1 MAKLLDL
8 IGQRFTRLVVLERAG
23 QCIRG
28 NTLWHCV
35 CDCGTIATVRQYC
48 LRAGTIKS
56 CGCLRR
62 ETAQKTRPS
71 GAGKAR
77 EWRRFS
83 L

>member
-8 IGQRFTRLVVLERAG
+8 IGQRFSRLVVLERAG

-35 CDCGTIATVRQYC
+35 CDCGAIATVRQYC
-48 LRAGTIKS
+48 LRAGTTKS

-62 ETAQKTRPS
+62 ETAQQT
-71 GAGKAR
+71 GKAQAR